1 MLICFEKAY
10 FTITLDKTIFLN
22 ELIMHQ
28 PNESQLPN
36 FTFLQILMHFQWH
49 APTLTTSLSLSTFFS
64 PKQVKFNRRN
74 VMGNNQTIQL
84 HLIRK
89 RIGKKLYNK
98 LKLKLFLFYRCL
110 KYSKNSLINFQ
121 FFFSGVFLSALICG
135 RMCEHSKVETK
146 E

>member
-1 MLICFEKAY
+1 LGNVYFRVLVQQRFLSLKLKITYILCLLFLLKKCFFFMLICFEKAY
-10 FTITLDKTIFLN
+10 FTITLYKTIFLN

-28 PNESQLPN
+28 PNESQFPN

-49 APTLTTSLSLSTFFS
+49 APSLTTSLSLSPLSTFFS

-89 RIGKKLYNK
+89 
-98 LKLKLFLFYRCL
+98 
-110 KYSKNSLINFQ
+110 KN
-121 FFFSGVFLSALICG
+121 
-135 RMCEHSKVETK
+135 R
-146 E
+146 